1 MSRIKLAALAFVTLV
16 VGVFAYS
23 AWLWYRLPEVDFLK
37 RQNPKETALMRE
49 RGKKRVQQWVP
60 LDRISERLVD
70 AVLMGEDADFFGH
83 EGFDLHEIRRAFERN
98 WEEGRTVRGA
108 STITQQ
114 LAKNLF
120 LSTERSYGRK
130 LQEALLARRLEK
142 ALSKKRILEIYLNV
156 IEWGEGIYGVEA
168 ASRDVF
174 GKPAATLDAAEGAL
188 LAAMIPSPLR
198 LQPCERPKSVRTR
211 QERILRFLHG
221 AGRLTNEGYE
231 AALVER
237 LWLRKCGLFP
247 SEGQALQTDPAVRDH
262 QDDVLDDANVLEGV
276 LLDDDEVGL
285 EAGLEGA
292 RLVLE
297 PE

>member
-1 MSRIKLAALAFVTLV
+1 MSNKKLAALAFVALTIAVL
-16 VGVFAYS
+16 AYA
-23 AWLWYRLPEVDFLK
+23 AWVWYRLPEVEFL
-37 RQNPKETALMRE
+37 RHQNPKETSLMRE
-49 RGKKRVQQWVP
+49 RGKKRVQEWVP

-120 LSTERSYGRK
+120 LSTKRSYGRK
-130 LQEALLARRLEK
+130 LEEALLARRLEK
-142 ALSKKRILEIYLNV
+142 TLSKKRILEIYLNL
-156 IEWGEGIYGVEA
+156 IEWGDGIYGVEA

-174 GKPAATLDAAEGAL
+174 GKSAATLDAAEGAL

-211 QERILRFLHG
+211 QERILRYLHR
-221 AGRLTNEGYE
+221 AGRLTDEDYE
-231 AALVER
+231 AALAQR
-237 LWLRKCGLFP
+237 LWLGKCGLFP
-247 SEGQALQTDPAVRDH
+247 PEG
-262 QDDVLDDANVLEGV
+262 
-276 LLDDDEVGL
+276 
-285 EAGLEGA
+285 
-292 RLVLE
+292 
-297 PE
+297 